1 VTGFVTGTDGRIL
14 LVKVDRRGWQMPG
27 GQVEEGE
34 DLVTA
39 LRREIAEESSC
50 RIEVGDLVGLYS
62 RISAPALL
70 VALFRCTH
78 TGGDPR
84 PQDDD
89 RLEAGWSSFEEARR
103 LVTQP
108 VTAGR
113 IADALARPLR
123 RRPPHVPIAS
133 VRGSR
138 GAGRLAR
145 HSGAATQPA
154 RTRAARR

>member
-1 VTGFVTGTDGRIL
+1 MGDAGRPGRR
-14 LVKVDRRGWQMPG
+14 RRGSRLQ
-27 GQVEEGE
+27 
-34 DLVTA
+34 
-39 LRREIAEESSC
+39 REIAEESSC

-89 RLEAGWSSFEEARR
+89 RLEAGWFSFEEARR

-113 IADALARPLR
+113 IADALAD
-123 RRPPHVPIAS
+123 
-133 VRGSR
+133 
-138 GAGRLAR
+138 
-145 HSGAATQPA
+145 HSGVVH
-154 RTRAARR
+154 RTYRLHPYEVLAEQVV